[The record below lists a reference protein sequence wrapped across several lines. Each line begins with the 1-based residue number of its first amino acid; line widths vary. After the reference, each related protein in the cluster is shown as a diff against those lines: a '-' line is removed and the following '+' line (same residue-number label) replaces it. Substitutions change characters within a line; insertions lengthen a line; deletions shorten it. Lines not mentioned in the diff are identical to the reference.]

1 MLPTQRAEN
10 CIITNNGTVK
20 KGIYY
25 HKALLTQQYLKSI
38 CQESHH
44 LYIITDDIIQDK
56 DWCLFFD
63 SNGNL
68 FCNEPQQ
75 YLVKEGHVLNDGLKK
90 VIATTDRKLPLKEFE
105 GSIHYKMFPNLSAGF
120 IQAYTDSDG
129 NITNIQVEYH
139 LNYIN
144 KSGYNTCKGC
154 NKDFKQFP
162 NGEHD
167 EHWHPKLKD
176 DNTIIIHQAKTYTL
190 EDMREAFKAGD
201 MFRDKHV
208 DEYEDM
214 EGNYPCYDI
223 IDEAQALARGAVP
236 FDKWIENK

>member
-1 MLPTQRAEN
+1 MKKQGKVVMLPTQRAEN

-75 YLVKEGHVLNDGLKK
+75 YLVKEGHVLNDGLKNIK
-90 VIATTDRKLPLKEFE
+90 CFLIYLLVLFKHILILMVI
-105 GSIHYKMFPNLSAGF
+105 
-120 IQAYTDSDG
+120 
-129 NITNIQVEYH
+129 
-139 LNYIN
+139 
-144 KSGYNTCKGC
+144 
-154 NKDFKQFP
+154 
-162 NGEHD
+162 
-167 EHWHPKLKD
+167 
-176 DNTIIIHQAKTYTL
+176 
-190 EDMREAFKAGD
+190 
-201 MFRDKHV
+201 
-208 DEYEDM
+208 
-214 EGNYPCYDI
+214 
-223 IDEAQALARGAVP
+223 
-236 FDKWIENK
+236 